1 MALGTQRTRTI
12 LAVAATLALAAC
24 SDSVSSPSAPSS
36 ALRPSGPHLILGTTS
51 VMSFW
56 VNPTIDNIYQSVEG
70 HRVVIPANAICQVGT
85 SGYGKGTWDNA
96 CTTAT
101 APILF
106 TITTT
111 TNAQGLSNLT
121 VQPDVRFSPAKQVMA
136 FFKDSAASRTAG
148 SVIQYCHAFNGVMG
162 CVDEGKDDAS
172 MATYRDPSLGYIY
185 RRLKHFSGYN
195 VIFGVGGDGNGSGG
209 GMNIAKPM
217 SISAFS
223 GYITTVGLDG
233 RD

>member
-1 MALGTQRTRTI
+1 MALGTQRTRTL

-36 ALRPSGPHLILGTTS
+36 ALRASGPHLTIGTTS
-51 VMSFW
+51 VVSFW
-56 VNPTIDNIYQSVEG
+56 VNPMIDNIYQSYEG
-70 HRVVIPANAICQVGT
+70 HRVIIPANSICQVGV
-85 SGYGKGTWDNA
+85 SGYGAGTWDNA
-96 CTTAT
+96 CSTAT

-111 TNAQGLSNLT
+111 TNAQGLSNMT
-121 VQPDVRFSPAKQVMA
+121 VQPDVRFSPAKQVTV
-136 FFKDSAASRTAG
+136 FFKDSVASHTPGA
-148 SVIQYCHAFNGVMG
+148 VIRYCNATNTLTG
-162 CVDEGKDDAS
+162 CVDESKNDAS
-172 MATYRDPSLGYIY
+172 LMTYRDPSAGYIY

-195 VIFGVGGDGNGSGG
+195 VTFGVDGDGNGQQG

-217 SISAFS
+217 PINLFS
-223 GYITTVGLDG
+223 GYITTVGLND